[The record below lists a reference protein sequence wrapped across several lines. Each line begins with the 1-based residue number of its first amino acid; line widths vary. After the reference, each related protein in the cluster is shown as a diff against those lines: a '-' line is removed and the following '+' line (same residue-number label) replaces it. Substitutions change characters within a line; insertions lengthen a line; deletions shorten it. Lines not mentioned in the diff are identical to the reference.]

1 MSSDGRNTEHL
12 LSHKMPNPLNLLLV
26 GDVNL
31 RNVNDPCDLFS
42 EMQETFDEADVRF
55 ANCEGC
61 YSDPTVELPYK
72 QGWFHPSSTC
82 VDGLS
87 VAGFDAVGCA
97 NNVTFGA
104 EAILESLGHLD
115 RLGIAH
121 TGAGRDPAEARGPA
135 IVERDGT
142 RFGFLAYTSVFWPA
156 GHAAKP
162 GQPGVA
168 TIKAH
173 SAYRPHRRA
182 LEMPGAPPDVIT
194 WPSKKELDAAQADI
208 ESLRSSVDVVV
219 MSFHWEISGRS
230 ETVTYQHDIAHA
242 AIDAGAD
249 IVIGHHPHVIQGVEI
264 YAGKP
269 IFYSLGNFVFGWEK
283 MAHRHPDGLLVL
295 ATIAS
300 GMVSEVSLHPVCRD
314 ERGQPRLPSI
324 DSPEWRRV
332 ADTVASLSS
341 PWETQFRK
349 QNDALVVVGK

>member
-1 MSSDGRNTEHL
+1 M
-12 LSHKMPNPLNLLLV
+12 LSLLLV

-31 RNVNDPCDLFS
+31 RNVDDPRDLFS
-42 EMQETFDEADVRF
+42 KMQKTFDDADVRF
-55 ANCEGC
+55 ANCEGA
-61 YSDPTVELPYK
+61 YSEPTVELSYK
-72 QGWFHPSSTC
+72 QGWFHPASTC
-82 VDGLS
+82 VEGLS

-104 EAILESLGHLD
+104 DAILESLGHLD

-121 TGAGRDPAEARGPA
+121 TGAGRDIVEARRPA

-156 GHAAKP
+156 GQAAKP

-173 SAYRPHRRA
+173 SAYHPHRRA

-194 WPSKKELDAAQADI
+194 WPTKKELAAARADI
-208 ESLRSSVDVVV
+208 ESLRSSVDVLV
-219 MSFHWEISGRS
+219 MSFHWGISGSS

-249 IVIGHHPHVIQGVEI
+249 IVIGHHPHVIQGVEV

-300 GMVSEVSLHPVCRD
+300 GAVSEVSLHPVCRD
-314 ERGQPRLPSI
+314 ERGQPRLPSS
-324 DSPEWRRV
+324 DTAEWQGV
-332 ADTVASLSS
+332 ANTVTSLSL
-341 PWETQFRK
+341 PWETRFRSHE
-349 QNDALVVVGK
+349 DALIVECQ